1 MAADTIHWYGV
12 VLEIGSALSRNEAIR
27 AALDALR
34 STGFG
39 AELDDDEFDLLCVKC
54 GQPITGANDPIE
66 DESGYRHRHCP
77 GRAGEER
84 KK

>member
-12 VLEIGSALSRNEAIR
+12 VLEIGSSLPRNDAIR
-27 AALDALR
+27 AALETLR
-34 STGFG
+34 SAGFG
-39 AELDDDEFDLLCVKC
+39 AEVDGDEFDLLCVKC
-54 GQPITGANDPIE
+54 GQPITGAEDPIE
-66 DESGYRHRHCP
+66 AENGYAHRECL